1 MATRIFDLLD
11 DYGIEYERFGIS
23 IVVASRYYESI
34 KENFP
39 ARPPFDLGFVQMK
52 IQEQGISLNEPID
65 HRGWSVTVDPR
76 LTPTSLSLDNEGAN
90 S

>member
-23 IVVASRYYESI
+23 IVVASRYDESI

-52 IQEQGISLNEPID
+52 I
-65 HRGWSVTVDPR
+65 
-76 LTPTSLSLDNEGAN
+76 
-90 S
+90 